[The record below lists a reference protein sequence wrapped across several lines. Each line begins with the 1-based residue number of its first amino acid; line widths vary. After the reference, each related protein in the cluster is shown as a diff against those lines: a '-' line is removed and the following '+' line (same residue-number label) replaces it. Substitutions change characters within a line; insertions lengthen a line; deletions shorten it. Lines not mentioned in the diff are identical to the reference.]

1 MDVEIELYKTQY
13 EFVSC
18 KDRFTAMLGGIGSG
32 KSLAGSV
39 KANIYALPKTVGL
52 VIAPSYRMLQDAT
65 IRTFREVNDR
75 WIAQYNKSD
84 QIITLTN
91 GAEILFRSADEPD
104 RLRGPNAHWA
114 WIDEAGLCQSGTWD
128 IVIGRLR
135 ADGGAGPCWITST
148 PKGRNWLYQKKDQM
162 KVFHAPTIDNPYLS
176 KEFVDSLLTSYTGEF
191 LKQEVYGEFARFE
204 GIVYP
209 MFDQAVHI
217 KRRNTSEFTRWA
229 LACDEGYTNPAVILL
244 VGIDGDE
251 RWHVVDEYHERGKL
265 ESEVVKQALAYQS
278 KYQVEIVAVDSAA
291 AGLIASMR
299 DAGLPAQGAKGRVLD
314 GIKAIQERLKLQGDG
329 KPRLTFDP
337 SCVSTINEFE
347 SYCWKPDKD
356 EPVKENDHAPDALRY
371 LENALAK
378 STITVIEN
386 PFYK

>member
-1 MDVEIELYKTQY
+1 MEIELYNTQY
-13 EFVSC
+13 DFVNC
-18 KDRFTAMLGGIGSG
+18 QDRFTAMLGGIGSG
-32 KSLAGSV
+32 KTLAGSV
-39 KANIYALPKTVGL
+39 KSILHANPKTVGL

-65 IRTFREVNDR
+65 IRTFRDVNEEL
-75 WIAQYNKSD
+75 ITSYSKSD
-84 QIITLTN
+84 QIITFKN

-114 WIDEAGLCQSGTWD
+114 WIDEAGLCQAGTWD

-135 ADGGAGPCWITST
+135 ADGSAGPCWITST
-148 PKGRNWLYQKKDQM
+148 PKGRNWLYKKRDVM
-162 KVFHAPTIDNPYLS
+162 KVFYAPTISNPYLS
-176 KEFVDSLLTSYTGEF
+176 KEFVASLLSSYSGEF

-204 GIVYP
+204 GMIYP
-209 MFDQAVHI
+209 MFDAGMHI
-217 KRRNTSEFTRWA
+217 KRRQASEFTRWA

-371 LENALAK
+371 LEDALSK